1 MLAIGLTQNVY
12 NGRLEIDCYKYV
24 VAGATEYVLY

>member
-1 MLAIGLTQNVY
+1 MGPTQNVY

-24 VAGATEYVLY
+24 VAGATDYELY